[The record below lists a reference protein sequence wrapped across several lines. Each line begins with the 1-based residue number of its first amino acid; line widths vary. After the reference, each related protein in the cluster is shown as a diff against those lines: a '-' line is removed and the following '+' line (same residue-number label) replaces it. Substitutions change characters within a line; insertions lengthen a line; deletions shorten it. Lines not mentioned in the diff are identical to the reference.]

1 MAVLL
6 CQSASLVQQDTSS
19 HSFLSFFFL
28 NALFSLLQARQ
39 SSTFF
44 EPHSSNSASLPLLTH
59 NIQRTSRTTVFF
71 VFLFLQVL
79 KNALH
84 SFFPDLKF
92 FFLST
97 VFYMCRT
104 KRKEKEKDKGAEM
117 RSCMVQVRSDEFV
130 IRHEKLT
137 SCVPHWIWWSKKKKN
152 KKARKACVLNSVV
165 SH

>member
-1 MAVLL
+1 MCGVEMEVLL
-6 CQSASLVQQDTSS
+6 CQSACLVQQDTSS

-59 NIQRTSRTTVFF
+59 NIQRTSRKQFFF

-92 FFLST
+92 FFFIYGVLH
-97 VFYMCRT
+97 VQNKK
-104 KRKEKEKDKGAEM
+104 KRKGKGQRCRNAQLHGASEIG
-117 RSCMVQVRSDEFV
+117 RVCD
-130 IRHEKLT
+130 
-137 SCVPHWIWWSKKKKN
+137 
-152 KKARKACVLNSVV
+152 
-165 SH
+165 

>member
-92 FFLST
+92 FFYLRCFT
-97 VFYMCRT
+97 CAEQKEKKRKRT
-104 KRKEKEKDKGAEM
+104 KVPKCAAAWCKWDRTSLWLGTKSSLLASFTGF
-117 RSCMVQVRSDEFV
+117 DEA
-130 IRHEKLT
+130 
-137 SCVPHWIWWSKKKKN
+137 KKKKT
-152 KKARKACVLNSVV
+152 RKQEKHVCSTA
-165 SH
+165 